1 MRLMSA
7 VPSPCIDVCRLN
19 PVTHICAGCSRTIF
33 EIDAWP
39 SLSDAEKLEI
49 LQRIAD
55 SDVDQTWYIQGTLS
69 RTGN

>member
-55 SDVDQTWYIQGTLS
+55 AAATRDAGAAPPT
-69 RTGN
+69 RA